1 MSEAPAA
8 DLEVTG
14 PAEVRPG
21 RALAEARVRRS
32 LSVADVALQLKL
44 SVSQIE
50 ALEADAYDRLPG
62 AVFVRGF
69 VRNYARLLELDAE
82 ELVATLELEH
92 KGTSAMAA
100 VPRSHNIPFPA
111 RGRVRWP
118 AYLAVLLLLIV
129 TVVVVDL
136 LISAPPPAV
145 IPAQPVAQTAPVAA
159 PAAATVTVEQPRE
172 AQVAE
177 PVPVAN
183 PQGAEPAP
191 AKSGETP
198 AAAAAAASGQDDL
211 HFAFSIESWVEVR
224 DRNDRILMSQLN
236 PAGSEQHV
244 QGRPP
249 FSLVVGNARGVRL
262 TFNGRAIDLAPHTRV
277 EVARLTLE

>member
-1 MSEAPAA
+1 MSEESSAELEAA
-8 DLEVTG
+8 G
-14 PAEVRPG
+14 AAETRPG
-21 RALAEARVRRS
+21 RVLADARARKN

-50 ALEADAYDRLPG
+50 ALEAEAYDRLPG

-69 VRNYARLLELDAE
+69 VRNYARLLDLDAE
-82 ELVATLELEH
+82 ALVASLELEP

-111 RGRVRWP
+111 RGRVKWP

-129 TVVVVDL
+129 VVVVIDL
-136 LISAPPPAV
+136 LMSAPPPVVVPVPAAKTVPEAV
-145 IPAQPVAQTAPVAA
+145 SVPAVVTVEPVPESPVAEPAAIPPKNAVEPVKVSAA
-159 PAAATVTVEQPRE
+159 EVPAAAG
-172 AQVAE
+172 
-177 PVPVAN
+177 N
-183 PQGAEPAP
+183 GQG
-191 AKSGETP
+191 
-198 AAAAAAASGQDDL
+198 DL
-211 HFAFSIESWVEVR
+211 HFAFTIESWVEVR

-236 PAGSEQHV
+236 PAGTQQHL

-249 FSLVVGNARGVRL
+249 FSMVVGNARGVRL
-262 TFNGRAIDLAPHTRV
+262 TYNGRAVDLAPHTRV